1 MGTVTFDEEGF
12 RNYMQEKELAP
23 GTIYGYIGHCKKYFE
38 SHDLI
43 SAKELIEY
51 KEELQKD
58 LKPQS
63 VNNYVNALRAYIRY
77 KGLNISIKGVKLAK
91 RMNVENVIDVKNY
104 HKLIAGLKK
113 DNDLNGY
120 LIVTLLAKTG
130 TRISEAIRITKG
142 DALRG
147 DVEMHTKGKMR
158 RIIIPACIK
167 REFAEYLANIGENDT
182 LIKCS
187 TNKATTIRNIQCRLQ
202 RYGKKYGIPREY
214 MHPHAFRHFFAV
226 NFLKN
231 TGNVTLL
238 ADLLGHTNINT
249 TMIYTRMSVQQQKD
263 ELDNAINW

>member
-1 MGTVTFDEEGF
+1 METLTFDEKGF
-12 RNYMQEKELAP
+12 RNYLQEKELAP

-38 SHDLI
+38 CHDTL
-43 SAKELIEY
+43 STKELIEY
-51 KEELQKD
+51 KEELRKD
-58 LKPQS
+58 LKPQT
-63 VNNYVNALRAYIRY
+63 VNGYVNALRAYIRY
-77 KGLNISIKGVKLAK
+77 TGLNISIKGVKLAK

-113 DNDLNGY
+113 DKDMDGF

-130 TRISEAIRITKG
+130 ARISEAIRITKS
-142 DALRG
+142 DVLRG
-147 DVEMHTKGKMR
+147 DVEMYTKGKMR
-158 RIIIPACIK
+158 RIIIPTCIK
-167 REFAEYLANIGENDT
+167 KEFAEYLASIDENDT

-231 TGNVTLL
+231 TRNVTLL

-249 TMIYTRMSVQQQKD
+249 TMIYTRMSVQQQKN
-263 ELDNAINW
+263 ELESAITW

>member
-1 MGTVTFDEEGF
+1 MSYDENGF
-12 RNYMQEKELAP
+12 FRYMREKELSP
-23 GTIYGYIGHCKKYFE
+23 GTIYGYLHHCREYFRHYDTL
-38 SHDLI
+38 STLT
-43 SAKELIEY
+43 LIEY
-51 KEELQKD
+51 KEELCKQLSPKT
-58 LKPQS
+58 
-63 VNNYVNALRAYIRY
+63 VNNYINALRAYARF
-77 KGLNISIKGVKLAK
+77 KGQDVSIKGVKLPK
-91 RMNVENVIDVKNY
+91 QMNVENVIDVGNY
-104 HKLIAGLKK
+104 QKLIAGLKNDK
-113 DNDLNGY
+113 DMTGY

-130 TRISEAIRITKG
+130 TRISEAVRITKN
-142 DALRG
+142 DAMRG
-147 DVEMHTKGKMR
+147 DVEMFTKGKIR

-167 REFAEYLANIGENDT
+167 REFAAYLRTLEGSDT

-187 TNKATTIRNIQCRLQ
+187 TNKAATIRNIQCRLQ

-263 ELDNAINW
+263 ELESAITW